1 MKRLVIKESQISV
14 LVENLFSKTLIS
26 EMKKDPSLQLWN
38 VFRLE
43 TEDGINGYT
52 ITSST
57 YPDNVLGPIIS
68 GVKNRW
74 RKTGDL
80 QAGDSPDG
88 YLYQYIL
95 SKIILEVRK
104 NPEILKSKTLFSRAI
119 RQYFPKVE
127 KMNEEPL
134 NKITAES
141 LKRQLYKTDKESFK
155 YKGAALFGGSTGRP
169 KSDDTKLT
177 KTVGEA
183 ARDVLRELFGYDEV
197 SKVGNVWTFN
207 DYAFNEMMR
216 SDLPTKIKDEITQI
230 KEDPSNASIGKDSKY
245 MIPSESVVSKM
256 LDNFKNLIDKEEY
269 PDEEEED

>member
-1 MKRLVIKESQISV
+1 MKKIVIKESQIITIVGS
-14 LVENLFSKTLIS
+14 LFSKSLIS
-26 EMKKDPSLQLWN
+26 EMKKDPRLQLWN

-43 TEDGINGYT
+43 TQDGINGYT
-52 ITSST
+52 ITSSP
-57 YPDNVLGPIIS
+57 YPENVLGPIIS
-68 GVKNRW
+68 AVKNRW

-80 QAGDSPDG
+80 QAVDSPDG

-95 SKIILEVRK
+95 SKILFEVQN

-127 KMNEEPL
+127 KMNDTPL
-134 NKITAES
+134 NKITAEN

-155 YKGAALFGGSTGRP
+155 HKGAALFGGSTGRP

-197 SKVGNVWTFN
+197 SKVGSVWTFN
-207 DYAFNEMMR
+207 DYAYSEMMR
-216 SDLPTKIKDEITQI
+216 SDLPTKIKDEITNI
-230 KEDPSNASIGKDSKY
+230 KKDPGNSSIGKDSKY

-256 LDNFKNLIDKEEY
+256 LDNFKNLIDKEEI
-269 PDEEEED
+269 PDEDEED

>member
-1 MKRLVIKESQISV
+1 MKYLISESQISLMV
-14 LVENLFSKTLIS
+14 KKMFSKTLIS
-26 EMKKDPSLQLWN
+26 EDKKDPRLQLWN

-52 ITSST
+52 ITSSS
-57 YPDNVLGPIIS
+57 YPSNVLGPIIS

-74 RKTGDL
+74 KKTGDL
-80 QAGDSPDG
+80 KAGDGPDG

-95 SKIILEVRK
+95 SKIIIEVRN

-119 RQYFPKVE
+119 RKYFPNVE
-127 KMNEEPL
+127 KMNETPL

-141 LKRQLYKTDKESFK
+141 LKRQLYKTDKESFR
-155 YKGAALFGGSTGRP
+155 YKGASLFGGSTGRS

-183 ARDVLRELFGYDEV
+183 VRDVLRELFGYDDV

-207 DYAFNEMMR
+207 NYGFSEMLR
-216 SDLPTKIKDEITQI
+216 SDLPTKIKDDITQI
-230 KEDPSNASIGKDSKY
+230 KEDPSNASIGKDSRY
-245 MIPSESVVSKM
+245 MVPSESVVSKM
-256 LDNFKNLIDKEEY
+256 LDNFKNLIDQEEF
-269 PDEEEED
+269 PDEEED

>member
-1 MKRLVIKESQISV
+1 MKYVISESQIFS
-14 LVENLFSKTLIS
+14 LVENMFSKSLIS
-26 EMKKDPSLQLWN
+26 EMKKDPRLQLWN

-43 TEDGINGYT
+43 TQDGINGYT
-52 ITSST
+52 ITSSQ

-68 GVKNRW
+68 AVKNRW

-80 QAGDSPDG
+80 KAGDSPDG

-95 SKIILEVRK
+95 SKIILEVRN

-155 YKGAALFGGSTGRP
+155 HKGAALFGGSTGRP

-197 SKVGNVWTFN
+197 AKVGSVWTFN
-207 DYAFNEMMR
+207 DYAFSEMMR
-216 SDLPTKIKDEITQI
+216 SDLPAKIKDEITKI
-230 KEDPSNASIGKDSKY
+230 KEDPSNASIGKDSRY
-245 MIPSESVVSKM
+245 MIPAESVVSKM
-256 LDNFKNLIDKEEY
+256 LENFKNLIDKEEI

>member
-1 MKRLVIKESQISV
+1 MKYLISESQIS
-14 LVENLFSKTLIS
+14 LMFEKMFSGTPIS
-26 EMKKDPSLQLWN
+26 ENRKDHRLQLWN

-52 ITSST
+52 ITSSP
-57 YPDNVLGPIIS
+57 YPNNVLGPIIS
-68 GVKNRW
+68 AVKNRW
-74 RKTGDL
+74 KKTGDL
-80 QAGDSPDG
+80 RAGDGPDG

-95 SKIILEVRK
+95 SKIILEVRN
-104 NPEILKSKTLFSRAI
+104 NPKILKSKTLFSRAI
-119 RQYFPKVE
+119 RKYFPNVE
-127 KMNEEPL
+127 KMNETPL

-141 LKRQLYKTDKESFK
+141 LKRQLNNTDKESFR
-155 YKGAALFGGSTGRP
+155 YKGASLFGGSTGRP

-177 KTVGEA
+177 KTIGEA

-207 DYAFNEMMR
+207 NYAFTEMLR